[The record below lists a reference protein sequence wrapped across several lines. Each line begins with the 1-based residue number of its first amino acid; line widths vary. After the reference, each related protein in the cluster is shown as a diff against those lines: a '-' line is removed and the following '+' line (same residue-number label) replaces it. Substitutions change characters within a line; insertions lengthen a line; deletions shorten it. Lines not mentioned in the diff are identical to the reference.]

1 MAADVE
7 ARGGRAL
14 ISGINVT
21 PLVDVLLVLLV
32 VSMVTASEVA
42 RLSIALDLPE
52 AATGQ
57 AMEGALAIQ
66 IDRGGAIALEGETV
80 SVAALRER
88 ARTAGGAA
96 ARATIAADGET
107 PHRAVVDVL
116 DALRSEGISRYALV
130 IQPARR

>member
-1 MAADVE
+1 VSGGVE
-7 ARGGRAL
+7 ARGSRAL

-42 RLSIALDLPE
+42 RLSIAVDLPE

-57 AMEGALAIQ
+57 PLDAALAIE
-66 IDRGGAIALEGETV
+66 IDREGRVALDGESI

-88 ARTAGGAA
+88 ARSAGGAT
-96 ARATIAADGET
+96 ARATIAADGDT
-107 PHRAVVDVL
+107 SHRSVVDVL
-116 DALRSEGISRYALV
+116 DALRSEGVSRYALV
-130 IQPARR
+130 VQPARR